1 MEQRRNT
8 ILVVEDDEALKNAY
22 GTMLTGA
29 GYNVIASSDTEVMDH
44 VRQHKPDL
52 IILDA
57 KLNVVSGK
65 DICSELKSQPA
76 TKEIPIIVISG
87 YPEAVRYVKDFGADE
102 FVLKPFEVPYVLDLI
117 AAKIRSAGMARTVAP

>member
-1 MEQRRNT
+1 MEQRHKT
-8 ILVVEDDEALKNAY
+8 ILVVEDDEALKKAY
-22 GTMLTGA
+22 GTMLVSA
-29 GYNVIASSDTEVMDH
+29 GYNFIVSSDAEALDH

-57 KLNVVSGK
+57 KLKVVSGK

-76 TKEIPIIVISG
+76 TKDIPIIVISG

-102 FVLKPFEVPYVLDLI
+102 FVLKPFDVPYVLELI
-117 AAKIRSAGMARTVAP
+117 ASKIRSASMARTIAP